1 MSKQTFINYDLE
13 QDTTYIRSTVP
24 RDIVNFYNMYRE
36 YITYEDTVEKD
47 DKDDKVVITQLCLE
61 IPGSILY

>member
-24 RDIVNFYNMYRE
+24 RDIVVLYNKYRE
-36 YITYEDTVEKD
+36 YITYEDTVEENGM
-47 DKDDKVVITQLCLE
+47 VVITQLYLE
-61 IPGSILY
+61 IPSRILF

>member
-24 RDIVNFYNMYRE
+24 KDIVNFYNMYKE
-36 YITYEDTVEKD
+36 YITYEDTVE
-47 DKDDKVVITQLCLE
+47 KDDKVVITQLCLE